1 MKVAQGDSL
10 LRQTKNKRL
19 FKNAPFSDT
28 RKFSEFATRK
38 NIELAIQ
45 DGKDAI
51 IFPARTDLARARQV
65 SENEISEG
73 ALQGVYGS
81 PVDNVLDEYVS
92 KGAVLIEHPVTDRAG
107 IVIGND
113 PMRVLDI
120 RSLEQGAIPRMAK
133 GGLFEKFRKAG

>member
-1 MKVAQGDSL
+1 MK
-10 LRQTKNKRL
+10 QTRNKQL
-19 FKNAPFSDT
+19 YKNAPFSDT

-51 IFPARTDLARARQV
+51 IFPARTDLARARQETELAI
-65 SENEISEG
+65 ENG

-81 PVDNVLDEYVS
+81 PVDNVLQEYVS
-92 KGAVLIEHPVTDRAG
+92 KGAVLIDHPVMDVG
-107 IVIGND
+107 GNQIGVD

-120 RSLEQGAIPRMAK
+120 RSLKQGAIPRMAK
-133 GGLFEKFRKAG
+133 GGLFEKFRKAS

>member
-1 MKVAQGDSL
+1 MNNFEYKI
-10 LRQTKNKRL
+10 
-19 FKNAPFSDT
+19 SDDFVKT
-28 RKFSEFATRK
+28 ELTTRK

-92 KGAVLIEHPVTDRAG
+92 KGAVLIDHPVMDVG
-107 IVIGND
+107 GNQIGVD
-113 PMRVLDI
+113 SMRVLDI